1 MSEDTKIQTGH
12 VNESLLALLKV
23 QEKDVKIRRLQK
35 ELDEK
40 PRQSEALR
48 AQLVDAKKS
57 VEAAKETV
65 KKILAEKNALEGDLE
80 SRIQNMRKYEAQSSQ
95 VKTNEEYRA
104 LLKEV
109 ETIKQGNKGLE
120 DKILDAM
127 EKVEEMK
134 AAQSQAEQSLRE
146 EEKKVSV
153 QEQEIQKEAEGIR
166 SLLDGL
172 LKEREELAVHVK
184 PDLRERYELIFENKH
199 DYAIVTIEHGACG
212 GCHMAITPQVM
223 NEVKRGHDLVIC
235 ENCARVLCLPA
246 Q

>member
-1 MSEDTKIQTGH
+1 M
-12 VNESLLALLKV
+12 NENLLALLKV

-40 PRQSEALR
+40 PRQSEALK
-48 AQLVDAKKS
+48 AQLSDAKKG

-65 KKILAEKNALEGDLE
+65 KKVLAEKNALEGDLE

-109 ETIKQGNKGLE
+109 ESIKQGNKGLE

-127 EKVEEMK
+127 EKAEEAK
-134 AAQSQAEQSLRE
+134 AAQSKSEQALRE
-146 EEKKVSV
+146 EEKKVAV
-153 QEQEIQKEAEGIR
+153 REQEIQKEAEGIR

-172 LKEREELAVHVK
+172 LKEREELAAHVK

-235 ENCARVLCLPA
+235 ENCARVLCLNP
-246 Q
+246 